1 MTHSLMLEHRLG
13 KSVHQ
18 VYDCL
23 VDPQKFVRFHP
34 VIYRMDPIGQS
45 TYLVHEKLS
54 LIGLPI
60 NFTYKAKISAFPSQN
75 KVEMSASVFGLVNLE
90 IQFIIAAQQ
99 EGCIVSECIQIQSIL
114 PLAWAMKPVF
124 KKQHA
129 LLFEAIRTQA

>member
-1 MTHSLMLEHRLG
+1 MISSLMMEHRLG

-23 VDPQKFVRFHP
+23 IDPQKFVRFHP

-60 NFTYKAKISAFPSQN
+60 SFTYKAKIAEQPSQN

-90 IQFIIAAQQ
+90 LQFIIAAQQ
-99 EGCIVSECIQIQSIL
+99 DGCIVTECIQIQSSL
-114 PLAWAMKPVF
+114 PLAWAMKPVI
-124 KKQHA
+124 KKQHT
-129 LLFEAIRTQA
+129 LLFEAIGAQA